1 MSKKDT
7 NIVVVD
13 DIQLKESIEK
23 YKNLLD
29 ESKELE
35 KQTTSISKKIKEIA
49 EDKWIELYNE
59 IGENPGSIVLEAQ
72 DEFDGTSASITYT
85 PMNRFKSVTDKNLE
99 EIRSV
104 IGEEY
109 ITKEVDHII
118 DDKIFKKYKDLINNF
133 ILNNDEIENEDKL
146 NFIKQVEKFSIK
158 KETMS
163 NLLNLGNVG
172 KIFETISPVFSI
184 KDPIVK

>member
-72 DEFDGTSASITYT
+72 DDFDGTSASIPYT
-85 PMNRFKSVTDKNLE
+85 PMNRFKSVTDKNKE

-104 IGEEY
+104 IG
-109 ITKEVDHII
+109 
-118 DDKIFKKYKDLINNF
+118 
-133 ILNNDEIENEDKL
+133 
-146 NFIKQVEKFSIK
+146 
-158 KETMS
+158 
-163 NLLNLGNVG
+163 
-172 KIFETISPVFSI
+172 
-184 KDPIVK
+184 